1 MLMLPFVFDKLGKVI
16 LVYSALVQLSL
27 LWFCQNR
34 SRVVGDNGSLAIFGR
49 KTKYVLGCR
58 AKNREKL
65 LSMKRYL
72 YIWNLLAS
80 FNLEMAGMFIHNS
93 TRYSGFLKRPEILET
108 VYSVEEKD
116 GEEGEKVKEKEN
128 EEVEKEETLNEN
140 GIAAEE
146 EEEKNSDEKVPR
158 RESETTE

>member
-1 MLMLPFVFDKLGKVI
+1 MQGQEQGKATVNEE
-16 LVYSALVQLSL
+16 VPGY
-27 LWFCQNR
+27 N
-34 SRVVGDNGSLAIFGR
+34 
-49 KTKYVLGCR
+49 
-58 AKNREKL
+58 
-65 LSMKRYL
+65 
-72 YIWNLLAS
+72 IWNLLSS
-80 FNLEMAGMFIHNS
+80 FNLEMCIHNS

-140 GIAAEE
+140 GLAAEE

-158 RESETTE
+158 RESETTEWASCNTFFQKL